1 MGEAEKDSQTK
12 LDETREEADS
22 PGGRRVYATP
32 EVTVLELASVVKGT
46 SGKKMDM
53 GVPAKP

>member
-22 PGGRRVYATP
+22 QNTRRSYEAP
-32 EVTVLELASVVKGT
+32 RVTALVLTSVVTGV
-46 SGKKMDM
+46 SGKKSD
-53 GVPAKP
+53 GGGLPKP